1 MARELLRLPGASSGA
16 GIVVTGLGESKA
28 LSHQNK
34 VLVLSEPVSI
44 ERRELFLLDRLTPH
58 ERDLVTRRCIPK
70 LAKKNATIF
79 RQGDAQRGIYLV
91 LSGGVRVFYVAPSG
105 REITRAYW
113 FAGNFIGGPDVFA
126 QSPNMWT
133 AVAIRDT
140 SLLLLP
146 SVSLRTLCE
155 RIPNLAIG
163 LIEAMVFKGRCYS
176 AMAQMLGTRSAGERL
191 NRVLLLLSEMYGSAT
206 EQGVAINVPITHEE
220 IAHMV
225 GVSRQ
230 WVTVGMKRLQADG
243 HIEFGRGKILIRN
256 LDMLSAAP
264 QSDVAQAG

>member
-1 MARELLRLPGASSGA
+1 M
-16 GIVVTGLGESKA
+16 TGFRESKA

-34 VLVLSEPVSI
+34 VLVLSEPVSF

-58 ERDLVTRRCIPK
+58 ERELVTRQCIPK

-79 RQGDAQRGIYLV
+79 RQGDTQRGIYLV

-146 SVSLRTLCE
+146 SVSLRSLCE

-191 NRVLLLLSEMYGSAT
+191 NRVLLLLAEMYGVST

-243 HIEFGRGKILIRN
+243 HIEFGRGKILVRN
-256 LDMLSAAP
+256 LDLLSAALQP
-264 QSDVAQAG
+264 DVARAG